1 MTANASAQE
10 AITVLK
16 TIRLQRFKE
25 AVVALEQARQL
36 EPNSSE
42 TSLNL
47 GYAYAKQK
55 RYREA
60 IAEMQKA
67 VRLNP
72 NDEQTQL
79 RLCNF
84 YLLAKDRQA
93 ALAQIETVKS
103 TNPELTQKLCRI
115 LYSDKVVIV
124 SDK

>member
-72 NDEQTQL
+72 NDEQTQSL
-79 RLCNF
+79 LCNLF
-84 YLLAKDRQA
+84 TDERQA
-93 ALAQIETVKS
+93 IGVGA
-103 TNPELTQKLCRI
+103 NPNGEINESRVNTKTLSLI
-115 LYSDKVVIV
+115 LQR
-124 SDK
+124 